1 MAGVTAPPG
10 ATRIEEVPKATT
22 LTKLVAC
29 LDALGMRPSIWRL
42 GGGQLA
48 VLGVRAELTL
58 AIEARF
64 DMGETPTGKVSA
76 KFAGAKVRDPIGI
89 VRNLEFDYTVGKQRA
104 KYVLHITV
112 AEAERLSNRLNAEYN
127 DGAQQRLVVADF
139 RTATEMNEWLDEWL
153 DTLKVD
159 HKRQS
164 AKKRA
169 TKTEKNEL
177 AIMTGGT
184 WEG

>member
-1 MAGVTAPPG
+1 MQ
-10 ATRIEEVPKATT
+10 
-22 LTKLVAC
+22 
-29 LDALGMRPSIWRL
+29 PSIWRL

-76 KFAGAKVRDPIGI
+76 KFAGAKVHDPIGI
-89 VRNLEFDYTVGKQRA
+89 VRNLEFDYSINKPNA
-104 KYVLHITV
+104 KRLGLVDS
-112 AEAERLSNRLNAEYN
+112 EARRIGDKRNAEYN
-127 DGAQQRLVVADF
+127 DGGQHRFIVADMA
-139 RTATEMNEWLDEWL
+139 TASEMNEWLDEWL
-153 DTLKVD
+153 DTLKID

-177 AIMTGGT
+177 AILTGGT

>member
-1 MAGVTAPPG
+1 MARVTAPPG
-10 ATRIEEVPKATT
+10 ATRIEEAPKATT

-29 LDALGMRPSIWRL
+29 LDALGMQPSIWRL

-76 KFAGAKVRDPIGI
+76 KFAGAKVHDPIGI
-89 VRNLEFDYTVGKQRA
+89 VRNLEFDYSINKPNA
-104 KYVLHITV
+104 KRLGLVDS
-112 AEAERLSNRLNAEYN
+112 EARRIGDKRNAEYN
-127 DGAQQRLVVADF
+127 DGGQHRFTVADF
-139 RTATEMNEWLDEWL
+139 ATASEMNEWLDEWL
-153 DTLKVD
+153 DTLKID

-177 AIMTGGT
+177 AILTGGT

>member
-10 ATRIEEVPKATT
+10 ATRLEETPKAAT

-29 LDALGMRPSIWRL
+29 LDALGMQPSIWRL

-48 VLGVRAELTL
+48 VFGMRSELTL

-76 KFAGAKVRDPIGI
+76 KFAGAKVHDPIGI
-89 VRNLEFDYTVGKQRA
+89 VRNLEFDYSINKPNA
-104 KYVLHITV
+104 KRLMLSE
-112 AEAERLSNRLNAEYN
+112 AEARLRGDARNREYN
-127 DGAQQRLVVADF
+127 DGGQHRFIVADMA
-139 RTATEMNEWLDEWL
+139 TASEMNEWLDEWL
-153 DTLKVD
+153 DTLKID

-169 TKTEKNEL
+169 TKAEKNEL
-177 AIMTGGT
+177 AILTGGT

>member
-1 MAGVTAPPG
+1 MAGVAAPPG
-10 ATRIEEVPKATT
+10 ATRIEKAPKAAT

-29 LDALGMRPSIWRL
+29 LDALGMQPSIWRL

-64 DMGETPTGKVSA
+64 DIGETPTGKVSA

-89 VRNLEFDYTVGKQRA
+89 VRNLELDYSINKPNA
-104 KYVLHITV
+104 K
-112 AEAERLSNRLNAEYN
+112 RLGLTDDKARQIGDARSAEYN
-127 DGAQQRLVVADF
+127 DGGQHRFMVADF
-139 RTATEMNEWLDEWL
+139 STASEMKEWLDEWL
-153 DTLKVD
+153 DTLKID

-169 TKTEKNEL
+169 TKTERNEL
-177 AIMTGGT
+177 ALLTGGT
-184 WEG
+184 WEA

>member
-1 MAGVTAPPG
+1 MAGVVAPPG
-10 ATRIEEVPKATT
+10 STRIEEAPKAAT

-29 LDALGMRPSIWRL
+29 LDALGMQPSIWRL

-64 DMGETPTGKVSA
+64 DTGETPTGKVSA
-76 KFAGAKVRDPIGI
+76 KFAGAKVHDPIGI
-89 VRNLEFDYTVGKQRA
+89 VRNLEFDYSINKPNA
-104 KYVLHITV
+104 KRLGLVD
-112 AEAERLSNRLNAEYN
+112 AEARRIGDKRNAEYN
-127 DGAQQRLVVADF
+127 DGGQHRFIVADMA
-139 RTATEMNEWLDEWL
+139 TASEMNEWLDEWL

>member
-58 AIEARF
+58 AMEARF

-76 KFAGAKVRDPIGI
+76 KFAGAKVHDPIGI
-89 VRNLEFDYTVGKQRA
+89 VRNLEFDYSINKPNA
-104 KYVLHITV
+104 KRLGLIET
-112 AEAERLSNRLNAEYN
+112 EARRIGDERNARYN
-127 DGAQQRLVVADF
+127 DGGQHRFIVADMA
-139 RTATEMNEWLDEWL
+139 TASEMWGWIDEWL
-153 DTLKVD
+153 DVLKIE
-159 HKRQS
+159 HKRASSKPRQT
-164 AKKRA
+164 RA
-169 TKTEKNEL
+169 ESNEQ
-177 AIMTGGT
+177 AILSGGA
-184 WEG
+184 WVG